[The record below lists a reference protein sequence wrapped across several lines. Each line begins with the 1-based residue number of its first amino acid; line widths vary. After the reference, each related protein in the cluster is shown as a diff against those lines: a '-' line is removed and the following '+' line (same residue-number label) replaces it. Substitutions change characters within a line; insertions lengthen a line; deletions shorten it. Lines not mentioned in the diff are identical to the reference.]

1 MQGSE
6 ECSGRSEPVAGWP
19 ISPTHLA
26 SNRPMNQELFAADKC
41 PAMSADHTTT
51 VAGLAAISL
60 VVAGQ

>member
-1 MQGSE
+1 M
-6 ECSGRSEPVAGWP
+6 AGWP